1 METKTPKRPQLLN
14 KSTYP
19 AFVKYVLFIIFAVF
33 KALHWQ
39 HFKQEWNGKKRL
51 KLIAITGIR
60 SALVDDVGQRSRV
73 FLYWKV
79 GKYYI

>member
-1 METKTPKRPQLLN
+1 MRKTKRPQLII
-14 KSTYP
+14 KGTYP
-19 AFVKYVLFIIFAVF
+19 AFVKYVLYVVFAVF

-51 KLIAITGIR
+51 KLIAITGLR
-60 SALVDDVGQRSRV
+60 SALVDDVGQRARV
-73 FLYWKV
+73 SFYWKV

>member
-1 METKTPKRPQLLN
+1 MRTTKRPQLII

-19 AFVKYVLFIIFAVF
+19 AFVKYMLYVVFAVF

-39 HFKQEWNGKKRL
+39 HFKQEWNGKRRL

-60 SALVDDVGQRSRV
+60 SALVDDLSQRSRV
-73 FLYWKV
+73 VFYWKV

>member
-1 METKTPKRPQLLN
+1 MIHSKKRQLII

-19 AFVKYVLFIIFAVF
+19 AFVKHLLYVVFTVF

-60 SALVDDVGQRSRV
+60 SALVDDVGQRARV
-73 FLYWKV
+73 SFYCKV

>member
-1 METKTPKRPQLLN
+1 MIHSKKRQLII

-19 AFVKYVLFIIFAVF
+19 AFVKHLLYVIFTVF

-60 SALVDDVGQRSRV
+60 SALVDDVGQRVRV
-73 FLYWKV
+73 SFYWKI

>member
-1 METKTPKRPQLLN
+1 MIRSKKRQLII
-14 KSTYP
+14 KSAYP
-19 AFVKYVLFIIFAVF
+19 AFVKHLLYVVFAVF

-60 SALVDDVGQRSRV
+60 SALVDDVGQRARV
-73 FLYWKV
+73 YFYYKV
-79 GKYYI
+79 GKYLL

>member
-1 METKTPKRPQLLN
+1 MIHSKKRQLII

-19 AFVKYVLFIIFAVF
+19 DFVKYVLYVVFAVF
-33 KALHWQ
+33 KALNWQ
-39 HFKQEWNGKKRL
+39 HFKQERNGKKRL

-60 SALVDDVGQRSRV
+60 SALVDDVGQRARV
-73 FLYWKV
+73 SFYWKI

>member
-1 METKTPKRPQLLN
+1 MKLKLEDTQPFL
-14 KSTYP
+14 
-19 AFVKYVLFIIFAVF
+19 VKKVIQFIFFLFKI
-33 KALHWQ
+33 LHWQ

-60 SALVDDVGQRSRV
+60 SALVDDVSQRSKV
-73 FLYWKV
+73 WFYWKI